1 MTEEKTVDLFVIGG
15 GINGAGIARDAAGR
29 GLSVILCEKGD
40 LAEGTSS
47 RSGKL
52 VHGGE
57 VTVRMKDGALSF
69 TIEPSAPKKPRKKGG
84 KTEPVEAK

>member
-1 MTEEKTVDLFVIGG
+1 MGRLIQEKI
-15 GINGAGIARDAAGR
+15 
-29 GLSVILCEKGD
+29 KQP
-40 LAEGTSS
+40 LAEELLF
-47 RSGKL
+47 GKL

-84 KTEPVEAK
+84 KTEPAEAK